1 MPTRQDYI
9 QATKK
14 LYKACKNCSFLINM
28 FYLQMSAAPIDGL
41 MFDHLYRMRIG
52 RLSILYKFQG
62 EMFLYNCNKF
72 IAITILIQS
81 DMVI

>member
-1 MPTRQDYI
+1 
-9 QATKK
+9 
-14 LYKACKNCSFLINM
+14 M

-52 RLSILYKFQG
+52 RLCILYKFQG

-72 IAITILIQS
+72 IAITIDTNTIRYGDIDIS
-81 DMVI
+81 TVICNFFHVR

>member
-1 MPTRQDYI
+1 
-9 QATKK
+9 
-14 LYKACKNCSFLINM
+14 M

-52 RLSILYKFQG
+52 RLSILYKFHG

-72 IAITILIQS
+72 IAITIDTNTITYGDIDIS
-81 DMVI
+81 TVICNFFHVR